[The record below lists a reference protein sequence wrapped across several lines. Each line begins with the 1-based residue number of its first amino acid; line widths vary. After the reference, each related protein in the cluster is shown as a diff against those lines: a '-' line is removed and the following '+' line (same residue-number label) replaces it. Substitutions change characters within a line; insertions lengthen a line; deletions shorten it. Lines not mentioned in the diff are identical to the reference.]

1 MKFKGIVLV
10 LALAAGAFAVAGT
23 GGAAKPKPKPK
34 PVLKNTTVL
43 VSAFETSSGMS
54 LKLSQTTV
62 PRGTVTFKVVNDGK
76 LPHDFSFG
84 DAIGKSE
91 ILEAGQSQT
100 VTIKFP
106 KPGKYTFICTVEGHQ
121 EAGMIGVLT
130 VK

>member
-23 GGAAKPKPKPK
+23 GGAAKPKPK

-76 LPHDFSFG
+76 LPHDLSFG
-84 DAIGKSE
+84 DRIGKTAM
-91 ILEAGQSQT
+91 LEAGQSGT
-100 VTIKFP
+100 VTIKFL
-106 KPGKYTFICTVEGHQ
+106 KAGKYTFICTVEGHQ

>member
-43 VSAFETSSGMS
+43 VSAFETSSGMV

-76 LPHDFSFG
+76 LPHDLSFG
-84 DAIGKSE
+84 DRIGKTAM
-91 ILEAGQSQT
+91 LEAGQSGT
-100 VTIKFP
+100 VTIKFL
-106 KPGKYTFICTVEGHQ
+106 KAGKYTFICTVEGHQ

>member
-10 LALAAGAFAVAGT
+10 LALAAGALAVAGT
-23 GGAAKPKPKPK
+23 AGAAKPKPKPK

-76 LPHDFSFG
+76 LPHDLSFG
-84 DAIGKSE
+84 DRIGKTAM
-91 ILEAGQSQT
+91 LEAGQSGT
-100 VTIKFP
+100 VTIKFL
-106 KPGKYTFICTVEGHQ
+106 KAGKFTFICTVEGHQ